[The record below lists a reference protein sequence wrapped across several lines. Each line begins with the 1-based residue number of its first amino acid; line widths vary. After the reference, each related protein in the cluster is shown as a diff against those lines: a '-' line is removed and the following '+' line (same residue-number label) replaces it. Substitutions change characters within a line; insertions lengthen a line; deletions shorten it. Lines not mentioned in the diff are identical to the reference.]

1 MELLTELVKIVLPGA
16 LVLYAMYLTVRA
28 FLNKELIQ
36 KQTDLK
42 ADYARTLLP
51 IRLQAYE
58 RMVLFLERSSPNN
71 LLLRLSGNAQSV
83 LELQQ
88 VLLTDLREEFNH
100 NLAQQ
105 VYLSNEAWAHI
116 RHAMNEVVA
125 TINTAAQ
132 ELPAEA
138 APIELSR
145 QIFERWVLLSPNPT
159 DEALRF
165 LKEEVRTNFM
175 EI

>member
-16 LVLYAMYLTVRA
+16 LVLYAMYLTVRS

-36 KQTDLK
+36 KQTELK

-58 RMVLFLERSSPNN
+58 RMVLFLERASPNN
-71 LLLRLSGNAQSV
+71 LLLRLSGTAQSTPA
-83 LELQQ
+83 LQQ
-88 VLLTDLREEFNH
+88 ILLADLREEFNH

-116 RHAMNEVVA
+116 RRAMNEVVA

-132 ELPAEA
+132 DTPTDAP
-138 APIELSR
+138 PIELSR
-145 QIFERWVLLSPNPT
+145 RIFERWIQLNPNPN

-175 EI
+175 